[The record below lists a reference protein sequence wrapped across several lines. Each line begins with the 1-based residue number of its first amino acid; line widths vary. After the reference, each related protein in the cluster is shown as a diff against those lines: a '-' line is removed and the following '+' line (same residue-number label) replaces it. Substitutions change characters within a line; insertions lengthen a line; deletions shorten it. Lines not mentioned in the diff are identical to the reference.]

1 MFLEFAL
8 LIMGSFILVK
18 SSKAGVKSSIIT
30 AKALGI
36 GELFIGF
43 ALLAFATSLPEFMV
57 NIISILDGE
66 PVIGISTLIGSSISD
81 ITLVFAAMGIV
92 ASFAIS
98 KNDLDEI
105 SEILLLACI
114 LGVFVFVLGE
124 ISVVFGIFALCLFF
138 LFTRKMAKKN
148 MHINGA
154 KSKGIPT
161 LVALTNIS
169 KIIIY
174 ALIVVASAYAVT
186 TSAARIASHYSIME
200 SFIGAAIIGLGSSL
214 PELSV
219 SVQAIRRKNVDLAIG
234 NAIGSLMVNLGFV
247 LGITA
252 VFSPVFVDVGT
263 KTAILFMIAASAVLY
278 AMLRSR
284 KFDMKKSLIMILVYI
299 AFWVTMFIVGVL

>member
-1 MFLEFAL
+1 
-8 LIMGSFILVK
+8 
-18 SSKAGVKSSIIT
+18 
-30 AKALGI
+30 
-36 GELFIGF
+36 
-43 ALLAFATSLPEFMV
+43 
-57 NIISILDGE
+57 
-66 PVIGISTLIGSSISD
+66 
-81 ITLVFAAMGIV
+81 
-92 ASFAIS
+92 
-98 KNDLDEI
+98 
-105 SEILLLACI
+105 LLLACI

-219 SVQAIRRKNVDLAIG
+219 SVQAIRRKNV
-234 NAIGSLMVNLGFV
+234 NLGFV